1 MNVARL
7 HQSVAFPGLALVL
20 LTAIWA
26 IAALFRGRGAS
37 PGFRSAL
44 LVTEIVLLLQG
55 GLGALLVVSGLR
67 PRQGLHF
74 VYGILATV
82 LLPVAYGYTTSATRR
97 REPLIWMLAMLAM
110 VGLVVRAITTA

>member
-7 HQSVAFPGLALVL
+7 HQSVAFTGLGLVV
-20 LTAIWA
+20 LTAVWA
-26 IAALFRGRGAS
+26 IVAFLRRRGAS

-55 GLGALLVVSGLR
+55 ALGAVLVASGLR

-74 VYGILATV
+74 VYGVLAAV
-82 LLPVAYGYTTSATRR
+82 LIPVAYGYTTSATRQ
-97 REPLIWMLAMLAM
+97 REPLIWMLAMLAI
-110 VGLVVRAITTA
+110 VGLVIRAITTA